1 MLKRFSVKG
10 YRNFKDRIDFDLSR
24 HGKYDFQRELIQS
37 NIVNKEIIYGKNG
50 AGKSNLGRA
59 LFDIERNLM
68 VNNKQNYFAPDRNQ
82 TYRCLDSDKDV
93 WFSYTFVFGK
103 DEVVYEYTKK
113 EMFFVTSEK
122 VFINGEL
129 MFDYHGDRNH
139 IVSKFEGTENHSFSS
154 MNEDFS
160 ALLFLYITFE
170 FKKDSPIAQL
180 FSFVSGMLW
189 FRCLNQGNEF
199 EGSGIG
205 EDMEQKIIREN
216 KLEDFQKYLMD
227 AGLNYDLVLKTQ
239 IDSSTGKPMQRIY
252 AEFRHGSVPL
262 TAIFSTGTQALELFY
277 YWSLNF
283 RKYTFIFI
291 DEFDAFYHYE
301 LSAAVIRQLNEGTG
315 FQSFVTTHNTSL
327 MSNEL
332 MRPDCLFLIGNNKI
346 SNLADCTSKDLREG
360 HNLEKL
366 YRNEAFNV

>member
-24 HGKYDFQRELIQS
+24 HGKYDFQRDLIQS
-37 NIVNKEIIYGKNG
+37 NIVNKGIIYGKNG

-82 TYRCLDSDKDV
+82 TYRCLDSDKDA

-122 VFINGEL
+122 VFVNGEL
-129 MFDYHGDRNH
+129 MFDYQGNRNH

-154 MNEDFS
+154 MNDGFS

-216 KLEDFQKYLMD
+216 ILEDFQKYLMD

-252 AEFRHGSVPL
+252 AEFRHGFFPL
-262 TAIFSTGTQALELFY
+262 TAIFSTGTQALKLFY

-301 LSAAVIRQLNEGTG
+301 LRAAVIRQLNEGTG